1 MFTTYIFD
9 SVKTSKAIENRN
21 KVLENKKSIFDTLTT
36 SKAIE
41 NMSKSLKKKS
51 YIKQFNSEYINLNK
65 LNSYL
70 CTII

>member
-21 KVLENKKSIFDTLTT
+21 KVLEKKMKKSIFDTLTT

-41 NMSKSLKKKS
+41 KFSKVFEKKRKKKRKRKKKF
-51 YIKQFNSEYINLNK
+51 YI
-65 LNSYL
+65 
-70 CTII
+70 